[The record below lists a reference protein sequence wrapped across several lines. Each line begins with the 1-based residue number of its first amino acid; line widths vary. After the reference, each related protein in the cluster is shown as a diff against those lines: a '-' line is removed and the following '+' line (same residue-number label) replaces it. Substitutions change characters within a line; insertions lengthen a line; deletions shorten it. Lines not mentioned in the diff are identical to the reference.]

1 MKTLLALLA
10 ALAVCAAP
18 AQAQMTTTRI
28 DRPAPDCGAS
38 DPETTG
44 ALPTDP
50 RRLGSSAG
58 GPDGAETFAPEV
70 PWQEQ
75 AEEEAELRRERLVM
89 CGVD

>member
-1 MKTLLALLA
+1 MKTLLALVA
-10 ALAVCAAP
+10 ALAMCAAP
-18 AQAQMTTTRI
+18 ALAQMATPRV

-38 DPETTG
+38 EPETTG

-50 RRLGSSAG
+50 RRLGSLAG
-58 GPDGAETFAPEV
+58 RPDGAETLAPEE

-75 AEEEAELRRERLVM
+75 AEEDAELRRERLVM

>member
-1 MKTLLALLA
+1 MKTLLALAA

-18 AQAQMTTTRI
+18 ALAQTTTPRI

-44 ALPTDP
+44 SLPTDP
-50 RRLGSSAG
+50 RRLGSFADR
-58 GPDGAETFAPEV
+58 PDGAEALAPEE
-70 PWQEQ
+70 PWQER
-75 AEEEAELRRERLVM
+75 AEEDAELRRERLVM